1 MDLKI
6 VIRSEVNEKQKK
18 KSYMNAHTWNL
29 EKWYVILL
37 AKQKWRHRHREKRDR
52 WTQRGQGEGWDELED
67 WD

>member
-37 AKQKWRHRHREKRDR
+37 AKQKWRHRHREQTYGYHAGK
-52 WTQRGQGEGWDELED
+52 GWGHGMN
-67 WD
+67 

>member
-1 MDLKI
+1 
-6 VIRSEVNEKQKK
+6 
-18 KSYMNAHTWNL
+18 MNAHTWNL